1 MPEWVASELASLSTT
16 KGEPVT
22 SIHGLSPD
30 SQFLQALDQFRSEV
44 PLHSI
49 IGDRWQEGK
58 LTSSDGVVPYASSHL
73 DFAESEL
80 IIPAGH
86 GGFSH
91 PEAIAEIARILRL
104 RLQNAGYPSR

>member
-1 MPEWVASELASLSTT
+1 
-16 KGEPVT
+16 VT

-30 SQFLQALDQFRSEV
+30 SQFLQALDQFRPDV

-49 IGDRWQEGK
+49 IGDRWQEDK
-58 LTSSDGVVPYASSHL
+58 LTSSDGVVPYASSQL

-80 IIPAGH
+80 VIPAGH

-91 PEAIAEIARILRL
+91 PEAFAEIVRILKL
-104 RLQNAGYPSR
+104 HPQQNAVYPSR